1 MIYSYLDGQLGNIL
15 FEIAA
20 GASLAKRLGVPF
32 KAIGCHPFSLSGTI
46 TEYVK
51 PFQRSVLRKIDF
63 LDSMPENVEVYTE
76 SGSVYNPLPLK
87 QDLIL
92 KGYFQSEKSFQKHC
106 IYQQGS
112 EASPK

>member
-63 LDSMPENVEVYTE
+63 WILC
-76 SGSVYNPLPLK
+76 LK
-87 QDLIL
+87 MWKYIQSPVPYIIL
-92 KGYFQSEKSFQKHC
+92 YH
-106 IYQQGS
+106 
-112 EASPK
+112 